1 MCSSDLKE
9 LEALA
14 EEHGNQYLHDRLK
27 EVDPE
32 SAEAIHPNNRKRVIR
47 ALEFYQESGREISDK
62 IIQKSKRMAME
73 MMKNAVE
80 EKAYENQEAYQ
91 RTQMQKD
98 MILER
103 LREQGCRITRQRQLI
118 LDIILEEEC
127 SCCKEIYYKVQE
139 KDRNIGPATIY
150 RMVNMLEKIGAISRK
165 NMYRISSCAACCQ
178 ENGCTVR
185 LSDATVCKLP
195 SEVWKQ
201 VVREGLK
208 NMGYIGDQDIES
220 IEMTMSKCG
229 A

>member
-1 MCSSDLKE
+1 MK
-9 LEALA
+9 
-14 EEHGNQYLHDRLK
+14 
-27 EVDPE
+27 
-32 SAEAIHPNNRKRVIR
+32 
-47 ALEFYQESGREISDK
+47 
-62 IIQKSKRMAME
+62 

-98 MILER
+98 MIFER

-165 NMYRISSCAACCQ
+165 NMYRIFSCEASCSRTSAASRCGRPSKRHSAGRYTDSPRCCPRRFCRSSANRSGSNPDPPSGRSGYPAPAA
-178 ENGCTVR
+178 
-185 LSDATVCKLP
+185 
-195 SEVWKQ
+195 
-201 VVREGLK
+201 
-208 NMGYIGDQDIES
+208 
-220 IEMTMSKCG
+220 
-229 A
+229 

>member
-1 MCSSDLKE
+1 
-9 LEALA
+9 
-14 EEHGNQYLHDRLK
+14 
-27 EVDPE
+27 
-32 SAEAIHPNNRKRVIR
+32 
-47 ALEFYQESGREISDK
+47 
-62 IIQKSKRMAME
+62 

-98 MILER
+98 MIFER

-165 NMYRISSCAACCQ
+165 NMYRIFS
-178 ENGCTVR
+178 
-185 LSDATVCKLP
+185 CKLP

-201 VVREGLK
+201 VVRAGLK

-220 IEMTMSKCG
+220 IEMTMSKCR

>member
-1 MCSSDLKE
+1 MR
-9 LEALA
+9 
-14 EEHGNQYLHDRLK
+14 YR
-27 EVDPE
+27 
-32 SAEAIHPNNRKRVIR
+32 
-47 ALEFYQESGREISDK
+47 LEFLYKG
-62 IIQKSKRMAME
+62 KS
-73 MMKNAVE
+73 
-80 EKAYENQEAYQ
+80 EKTAYETHEAYQ
-91 RTQMQKD
+91 RTKMQKD

-103 LREQGCRITRQRQLI
+103 LRDQGCRITRQRQLI
-118 LDIILEEEC
+118 LDIILEEDC

-139 KDRNIGPATIY
+139 KDKNIGPATIF

-165 NMYRISSCAACCQ
+165 NMYRISGCETCWQ

-185 LSDATVCKLP
+185 LSDDTVCKLP

-220 IEMTMSKCG
+220 IEMIMSKCE

>member
-1 MCSSDLKE
+1 MK
-9 LEALA
+9 
-14 EEHGNQYLHDRLK
+14 
-27 EVDPE
+27 
-32 SAEAIHPNNRKRVIR
+32 
-47 ALEFYQESGREISDK
+47 
-62 IIQKSKRMAME
+62 

-139 KDRNIGPATIY
+139 KDRNIG
-150 RMVNMLEKIGAISRK
+150 RK
-165 NMYRISSCAACCQ
+165 NMYRISSCEACCQ

-185 LSDATVCKLP
+185 LSDDTVCKLP

>member
-1 MCSSDLKE
+1 MK
-9 LEALA
+9 
-14 EEHGNQYLHDRLK
+14 
-27 EVDPE
+27 
-32 SAEAIHPNNRKRVIR
+32 
-47 ALEFYQESGREISDK
+47 
-62 IIQKSKRMAME
+62 

-98 MILER
+98 MIFER

-118 LDIILEEEC
+118 LDIILEEE
-127 SCCKEIYYKVQE
+127 E

-165 NMYRISSCAACCQ
+165 NMYRISSCEACCQ

-185 LSDATVCKLP
+185 LSDDTVCKLP

-201 VVREGLK
+201 VVRAGLK

>member
-1 MCSSDLKE
+1 
-9 LEALA
+9 
-14 EEHGNQYLHDRLK
+14 
-27 EVDPE
+27 
-32 SAEAIHPNNRKRVIR
+32 
-47 ALEFYQESGREISDK
+47 
-62 IIQKSKRMAME
+62 

-220 IEMTMSKCG
+220 IEMTMSKCRCLKTG
-229 A
+229 SDSMKAYKNSSYPGERVRACLKKHSRNLHAPLCGIFHSNCDVHLAESFFKHALKQGR